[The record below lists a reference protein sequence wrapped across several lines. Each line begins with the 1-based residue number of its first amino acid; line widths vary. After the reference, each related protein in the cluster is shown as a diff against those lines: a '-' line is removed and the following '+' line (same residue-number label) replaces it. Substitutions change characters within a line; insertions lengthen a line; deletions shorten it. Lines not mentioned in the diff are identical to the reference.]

1 MSVNV
6 YLPVQNQNKPVENT
20 ELNLLK
26 CFFKDRK
33 EETWI
38 HQRPRA
44 IKHDP
49 NTPDVYKN
57 QSSVELFD
65 FPSASNKQ
73 HWTRES
79 EHGLDLQLNHQRG
92 KVKGQTASTQSSVT
106 EYLWSVRRHRW
117 GEVNSDRTDEC
128 AVRQA
133 RGPCSTLCDVMCYL
147 HYLWW
152 PAAHSTSTVNTLS
165 QKHTRDEF
173 LPNTRH
179 FSTPADLMELNDR
192 LSVTRHTNW
201 KRRSWIRTMKEELF
215 VFQQVEERQ
224 IFSTSWILL
233 WIFDLSFQF
242 PLRTSVSLTCET
254 PSVFPAFRG
263 LNSHCR
269 MYVRDLHRAEQVKWN

>member
-1 MSVNV
+1 M
-6 YLPVQNQNKPVENT
+6 
-20 ELNLLK
+20 
-26 CFFKDRK
+26 FFKDRK

-44 IKHDP
+44 VKHDP

-57 QSSVELFD
+57 QSCVELFD

-73 HWTRES
+73 LWTRES
-79 EHGLDLQLNHQRG
+79 EHDLDLQLNHQ
-92 KVKGQTASTQSSVT
+92 TASTHSSVT
-106 EYLWSVRRHRW
+106 QYLWSVRRHRW
-117 GEVNSDRTDEC
+117 GEVNSDRTDEF
-128 AVRQA
+128 AGRQA

-179 FSTPADLMELNDR
+179 FSTPANLMELNDR

-201 KRRSWIRTMKEELF
+201 KHRSRIRIMKEELF
-215 VFQQVEERQ
+215 VFQQVEECQ
-224 IFSTSWILL
+224 IFYTSWNLL
-233 WIFDLSFQF
+233 WIFDISFQF
-242 PLRTSVSLTCET
+242 SLSISFPHMWNTVSVSIIQRPQLRLQDVRKRSAQNRAGEGELTGRVLLTDVLDRLCT
-254 PSVFPAFRG
+254 VGFG
-263 LNSHCR
+263 
-269 MYVRDLHRAEQVKWN
+269 